1 MASENEQDKLLKRIN
16 ELAKKNKSEGLTA
29 EEKKEREKLRQQYL
43 ANFRAAFKS
52 NLEHT
57 KFVDKEG
64 NDVTPEKLRKIQR
77 ESGLRK
83 D

>member
-1 MASENEQDKLLKRIN
+1 MAKDNEQDKLLKRIN
-16 ELAKKNKSEGLTA
+16 ELAKKNKNEGLTA

-43 ANFRAAFKS
+43 ANFRAAFKA

-64 NDVTPEKLRKIQR
+64 KDITPDKLREIQR
-77 ESGLRK
+77 KNGLRK

>member
-16 ELAKKNKSEGLTA
+16 ELAKKNKNEGLTA

-64 NDVTPEKLRKIQR
+64 HDVTPEKLRKIQR